1 MSAATMNAK
10 NAAQYR
16 SKTISAVQAA
26 TPGTTL
32 TQAAAIVDAA
42 HIVSPYEKAQAAKT
56 RNTVVVCVVVGVLGL
71 AFFSRRPRR
80 IRRSRK
86 VA

>member
-1 MSAATMNAK
+1 MSAASMNAK
-10 NAAQYR
+10 NAAMYR
-16 SKTISAVQAA
+16 GKTISAVQAA
-26 TPGTTL
+26 NPGMTL
-32 TQAAAIVDAA
+32 TQAAAKVDAA
-42 HIVSPYEKAQAAKT
+42 VLVSPYEKTQAVKT

-71 AFFSRRPRR
+71 AFFSRRQRR